1 MVSTELTR
9 ARRSQA
15 TLALDPIP
23 ASKAQSDPLKIAEL
37 DKHNLRR
44 FDFAP
49 DGDHAPVSTAPQST
63 VVSIL
68 RRALC
73 LTDAGLRSGLIQP
86 IAAPVAPCMR

>member
-37 DKHNLRR
+37 DMHNSR
-44 FDFAP
+44 A
-49 DGDHAPVSTAPQST
+49 HANAYTS
-63 VVSIL
+63 
-68 RRALC
+68 RK
-73 LTDAGLRSGLIQP
+73 SGK
-86 IAAPVAPCMR
+86 

>member
-37 DKHNLRR
+37 DMHNSASFSDLDKRW
-44 FDFAP
+44 P
-49 DGDHAPVSTAPQST
+49 SPHG
-63 VVSIL
+63 SI
-68 RRALC
+68 
-73 LTDAGLRSGLIQP
+73 GSG
-86 IAAPVAPCMR
+86 AF

>member
-37 DKHNLRR
+37 DKHN
-44 FDFAP
+44 
-49 DGDHAPVSTAPQST
+49 
-63 VVSIL
+63 
-68 RRALC
+68 
-73 LTDAGLRSGLIQP
+73 
-86 IAAPVAPCMR
+86 

>member
-37 DKHNLRR
+37 DKHNWPRLRVQ
-44 FDFAP
+44 ATNQE
-49 DGDHAPVSTAPQST
+49 GDAAECVRI
-63 VVSIL
+63 VV
-68 RRALC
+68 
-73 LTDAGLRSGLIQP
+73 
-86 IAAPVAPCMR
+86 